1 MSFYINGEEY
11 PVYVDDYLPVRQNK
25 PCFASSRD
33 GELWVALLEK
43 AWAKLHGTYARTG
56 GGLPS
61 IAAQHLLGVPSIS
74 VSHTDI
80 KDRERFWS
88 KLLFADQRNFTIFA
102 ASKGSGEV

>member
-25 PCFASSRD
+25 P
-33 GELWVALLEK
+33 
-43 AWAKLHGTYARTG
+43 Y
-56 GGLPS
+56 
-61 IAAQHLLGVPSIS
+61 
-74 VSHTDI
+74 I

-88 KLLFADQRNFTIFA
+88 KLLVADQRNFTIFA